1 METSNKKAGYGKAIA
16 TIMELQIVTRDQ
28 LLALSPFASGA
39 PQYESKK
46 EHIIAG
52 GLHAADSQFSA
63 ARPPMPSPTRST
75 KEPPGLEGMG
85 SAPRAPARLRA
96 ASQRFADPDLQPI
109 ENDEFKVLL
118 RNMPESMTCQGIWS
132 KLKEAQLS
140 DGVKDIATRPGGKVL
155 ITFDEYEYVV
165 PCITHFMGGEWK
177 ESEIPVIALYVNT
190 TKKPHSISGTDS
202 FPCSPVLLPT
212 VPVFVPGSAETSPQ
226 MLPTA
231 AVFVPGAM
239 DLLELPPTKMEE
251 PMETGGLGSTW
262 KVPHGGGIKFNGFL
276 SAEAVE
282 FVMTAQVDEAIER
295 QLSPLAVEFKPSF
308 ACADGEKSPRPRRIS
323 NASTEGP
330 ESPDIRLRMRTHTDF
345 GSLRL

>member
-1 METSNKKAGYGKAIA
+1 METSNKKAGYGKAMA
-16 TIMELQIVTRDQ
+16 TITEFQIVCPESSLPR
-28 LLALSPFASGA
+28 LLAQSPFASGA

-52 GLHAADSQFSA
+52 GLHAADSQFSR

-96 ASQRFADPDLQPI
+96 ASLRFADPDLQPI

-132 KLKEAQLS
+132 KLKEAQLT

-155 ITFDEYEYVV
+155 ITFNEYEYVV

-190 TKKPHSISGTDS
+190 TKKPHSISG
-202 FPCSPVLLPT
+202 
-212 VPVFVPGSAETSPQ
+212 SAETSPQ

-231 AVFVPGAM
+231 AVFVPGPM

-262 KVPHGGGIKFNGFL
+262 KFPHGGGINFNGFL

-282 FVMTAQVDEAIER
+282 FLMTAQVDEAIER

-323 NASTEGP
+323 VASTEAP
-330 ESPDIRLRMRTHTDF
+330 ESPDIRLRMRTHTDWSTTPST
-345 GSLRL
+345 GEAN